1 VKVTETVHEA
11 PAARLPPQVLVS
23 LKPVPAVIDE
33 IVADALPVFFT
44 VTVCGAEDDPVDTEP
59 KASELGVAVSV
70 AEVGVVVVADA
81 WLEAAVPAQ
90 FTASTM

>member
-1 VKVTETVHEA
+1 
-11 PAARLPPQVLVS
+11 
-23 LKPVPAVIDE
+23 
-33 IVADALPVFFT
+33 VFFT
-44 VTVCGAEDDPVDTEP
+44 VTVCAAEDDPVDTEP

-70 AEVGVVVVADA
+70 AEVGVVVVAEA